1 PRCSRGEPMPRKP
14 GETVQINLRLKE
26 ALRRRLEREAK
37 KRGVSLNFEMT
48 SRIEQSF
55 EMESLRAQEAVTA
68 DMHVAW
74 SRFGQLFHG
83 LASQGDLRRAAEML
97 VAEVEAMPE
106 CLEREGVQK
115 AVAAV
120 KQVTNV
126 LDIEA
131 ALAIR
136 RMGHV

>member
-1 PRCSRGEPMPRKP
+1 MSRKP

-55 EMESLRAQEAVTA
+55 EMESLRTQEVVTA

-74 SRFGQLFHG
+74 SRFGQLLHG

-97 VAEVEAMPE
+97 IAEVEAMPE

-115 AVAAV
+115 AVATV
-120 KQVTNV
+120 KQVTNL
-126 LDIEA
+126 LDREA